1 MVSWKKFDIMKKV
14 LLREKY
20 CIPKLWKYRIKYFS
34 ESKAADCDQKL
45 ETVGKHHNLL
55 QSCSE
60 LYEIKKSLQT
70 TLTLTISCI

>member
-1 MVSWKKFDIMKKV
+1 MVSWKEFDTMKKV

-20 CIPKLWKYRIKYFS
+20 YIPKLWKYRIKYFS

-60 LYEIKKSLQT
+60 L
-70 TLTLTISCI
+70 